1 MKVHS
6 TNSTGW
12 PAIDN
17 RMNVFKDTLYVAISK
32 YRREQTRSAR

>member
-1 MKVHS
+1 MKVH
-6 TNSTGW
+6 STGW